1 MENKVECFIRKNT
14 PELRSK
20 LEDLGF
26 YICPCVN
33 FKNSVWLSTCKT
45 SLDEDNPKKTSIHGI
60 GYWDETYPCSTV
72 EEALNFFLGENE
84 NTDNPDI
91 DCGEN
96 EELFI
101 LLALYDLDESVYV
114 SQCFW
119 YEGSLVFCNSE
130 DPSLICSRF
139 DDNSIIKA
147 DPADLKKASVE
158 ELVKYFK
165 SSKKDE

>member
-1 MENKVECFIRKNT
+1 MENRVECFIRKNT
-14 PELRSK
+14 PELRNK

-26 YICPCVN
+26 HICPCTK
-33 FKNSVWLSTCKT
+33 FEDSIWLNTCKL
-45 SLDEDNPKKTSIHGI
+45 SLETSIHGL
-60 GYWDETYPCSTV
+60 GYWDETFPCTSVDETLNLFLEENKAKTYPAV
-72 EEALNFFLGENE
+72 
-84 NTDNPDI
+84 

-114 SQCFW
+114 GQCFW
-119 YEGSLVFCNSE
+119 YDGSLVFCDAE

-139 DDNSIIKA
+139 DDDSIIKA

-158 ELVKYFK
+158 ELVEYFK
-165 SSKKDE
+165 SNERDE